1 MKIYRMCPKIK
12 HNYKQTYEQRSEN
25 TSQKHRGKMTSSG
38 PQAPPLP
45 ALSQEMI
52 VHTHPMEK

>member
-1 MKIYRMCPKIK
+1 MCPKIK